1 MDYVQPDQES
11 FFDPSFIQ
19 QFKRSPL
26 SFVRL
31 HLCGNGNAGKTT
43 LLRMLK
49 GEYDGEDPGRTVGV
63 EISRLELE
71 EREFSVFDYGG
82 QKEFHTTHDRFFEGS
97 ASVFVIVVSLVD
109 ELGELRMVEEI
120 LEEIGYWNRFVNSCC
135 EEGEI
140 LFIIFY
146 LIWFW
151 FLGSERL
158 IILSKANLVD
168 EGIDLDEIK
177 NSIRRDSIVLGEDN
191 GFKFSQLLEDL
202 QEKHERIQQV
212 L

>member
-11 FFDPSFIQ
+11 FLDPSLIQ

-31 HLCGNGNAGKTT
+31 HLCGNGNAGKTS

-49 GEYDGEDPGRTVGV
+49 GEYDGSDPGRTVGV
-63 EISRLELE
+63 EISRLELGR
-71 EREFSVFDYGG
+71 REFSVFDYGG

-109 ELGELRMVEEI
+109 EILVELRMAEDMKEEI
-120 LEEIGYWNRFVNSCC
+120 SYWDRFVNSCC

-140 LFIIFY
+140 
-146 LIWFW
+146 
-151 FLGSERL
+151 
-158 IILSKANLVD
+158 
-168 EGIDLDEIK
+168 
-177 NSIRRDSIVLGEDN
+177 
-191 GFKFSQLLEDL
+191 
-202 QEKHERIQQV
+202 
-212 L
+212 

>member
-1 MDYVQPDQES
+1 MVDEEKKFLMDYVQPNQES

-26 SFVRL
+26 SSVRL

-43 LLRMLK
+43 LLRMLE
-49 GEYDGEDPGRTVGV
+49 GEYDGSDPGRTVGV

-120 LEEIGYWNRFVNSCC
+120 LEEIDYWDRFVNSCC

-140 LFIIFY
+140 LILFLFFY
-146 LIWFW
+146 F
-151 FLGSERL
+151 
-158 IILSKANLVD
+158 
-168 EGIDLDEIK
+168 
-177 NSIRRDSIVLGEDN
+177 
-191 GFKFSQLLEDL
+191 
-202 QEKHERIQQV
+202 
-212 L
+212 

>member
-1 MDYVQPDQES
+1 LDQIFEFLQNLFKNNNYSQSIHDKLLPFYESHPEIFLKVDEEKKFLMDFVKPDQES
-11 FFDPSFIQ
+11 FFDPSFTQ

-26 SFVRL
+26 SSVRL

-49 GEYDGEDPGRTVGV
+49 GEYDGSDPGRTVGV

-71 EREFSVFDYGG
+71 GREFSVFDYGG

-135 EEGEI
+135 EKGEI
-140 LFIIFY
+140 L
-146 LIWFW
+146 
-151 FLGSERL
+151 
-158 IILSKANLVD
+158 ILV
-168 EGIDLDEIK
+168 
-177 NSIRRDSIVLGEDN
+177 
-191 GFKFSQLLEDL
+191 
-202 QEKHERIQQV
+202 
-212 L
+212 

>member
-1 MDYVQPDQES
+1 MEIIQLLIDRIPLPCQNLDQIFKFLKIHFKKSNYSQSIHDNLIPFYEFHPEIFLMVDFQKNHITDYVQPDQES

-26 SFVRL
+26 SSVRL

-49 GEYDGEDPGRTVGV
+49 GEYDGSDPKRTVGV

-109 ELGELRMVEEI
+109 ELGELRMVEEMK
-120 LEEIGYWNRFVNSCC
+120 EEIGYWNRFVNSCC
-135 EEGEI
+135 DEGEI
-140 LFIIFY
+140 
-146 LIWFW
+146 
-151 FLGSERL
+151 
-158 IILSKANLVD
+158 
-168 EGIDLDEIK
+168 
-177 NSIRRDSIVLGEDN
+177 
-191 GFKFSQLLEDL
+191 
-202 QEKHERIQQV
+202 
-212 L
+212 